1 MDLKNSIFNFLE
13 QEGNSNDFEKNSMV
27 RTLLCRL
34 IDVYELWPEYY
45 ERFENAKLWLTDIL
59 HDEGDYSFCLSKG
72 NKLNVILKVID
83 FRNERPDIENV
94 KIPVFLLEDN
104 WNEQVG
110 KQKIFARI
118 NKIDKEIL
126 NINKIIVEGPE
137 RIRKLQE
144 EKNKL
149 KSNLGKDN

>member
-1 MDLKNSIFNFLE
+1 MDLKNRFFNFLE
-13 QEGNSNDFEKNSMV
+13 HKGNSNDFEENSIV

-34 IDVYELWPEYY
+34 IDVYEQWPECY
-45 ERFENAKLWLTDIL
+45 ERFANAKLWLTDIL
-59 HDEGDYSFCLSKG
+59 HDEGDFSFRLSKG
-72 NKLNVILKVID
+72 NKLNVILEVID
-83 FRNERPDIENV
+83 FRNERPHSEKV

-104 WNEQVG
+104 WNEQVD

-144 EKNKL
+144 EKKEL
-149 KSNLGKDN
+149 ETNLGKDK